1 MFNNYVEML
10 KKATEAMTSLHH
22 TEAGPAE
29 YFSAVGYEFAVI
41 GLGILWL
48 AIIVAVIAIPIV
60 ITKWALNGKF
70 ATRKWK
76 KFCDLFKE
84 AQEVYYKKNILMAEY
99 TASLNKRDTALKI
112 YEFYEKHCGNER
124 MRPFLDAYSKLSDK
138 DINKMSFSSLTD
150 LYSKK
155 WRKCGVIPEKGEII
169 HDELDNL
176 SCINPD
182 ESDYYAIMESDYT
195 DLKEKAKNLFTFT
208 NEFEKEKKKNLIIT
222 WSYLIV
228 SYIIYAIFLVPL
240 ILIFI

>member
-60 ITKWALNGKF
+60 ITKWVLNGKF

-76 KFCDLFKE
+76 KFCSIWKDAKAIIKQRNDLEEDAKKIFTDVGE
-84 AQEVYYKKNILMAEY
+84 YK
-99 TASLNKRDTALKI
+99 
-112 YEFYEKHCGNER
+112 
-124 MRPFLDAYSKLSDK
+124 
-138 DINKMSFSSLTD
+138 
-150 LYSKK
+150 
-155 WRKCGVIPEKGEII
+155 
-169 HDELDNL
+169 
-176 SCINPD
+176 
-182 ESDYYAIMESDYT
+182 
-195 DLKEKAKNLFTFT
+195 
-208 NEFEKEKKKNLIIT
+208 KEKKINHIMT
-222 WSYLIV
+222 NVYLILLYAV
-228 SYIIYAIFLVPL
+228 YAIFLIPL

>member
-76 KFCDLFKE
+76 KFFNLFK
-84 AQEVYYKKNILMAEY
+84 KPK
-99 TASLNKRDTALKI
+99 
-112 YEFYEKHCGNER
+112 EF
-124 MRPFLDAYSKLSDK
+124 
-138 DINKMSFSSLTD
+138 
-150 LYSKK
+150 
-155 WRKCGVIPEKGEII
+155 
-169 HDELDNL
+169 
-176 SCINPD
+176 
-182 ESDYYAIMESDYT
+182 
-195 DLKEKAKNLFTFT
+195 
-208 NEFEKEKKKNLIIT
+208 
-222 WSYLIV
+222 
-228 SYIIYAIFLVPL
+228 
-240 ILIFI
+240 